1 MSNLFQRGVQ
11 KIASTAP
18 GAAFFSYLLH
28 HLDKP
33 VYRWSNGRFTL
44 ASLFTGLPIILLTT
58 TGAKSGQPRSMPL
71 IGIPHGENI
80 VIIASNWGQ
89 HHHPAWYYNLKKN
102 PEVTV
107 MINGR
112 SQTCVAR
119 ETMGEERETL
129 YQQAIGLYVGY
140 AAYRQ
145 RTGGRQIPVVMLT
158 PKTG

>member
-18 GAAFFSYLLH
+18 GATFFSYLLH

-44 ASLFTGLPIILLTT
+44 ASLFTGLPVIILTT

-71 IGIPHGENI
+71 IGIPQGENL

-89 HHHPAWYYNLKKN
+89 PHHPAWYYNLKKT
-102 PEVTV
+102 PQVMVTR
-107 MINGR
+107 NGR
-112 SQTCVAR
+112 SQPYTAR
-119 ETMGEERETL
+119 EAMGEEREVL
-129 YQQAIGLYVGY
+129 YQNAINLYPGY

-145 RTGGRQIPVVMLT
+145 RTSGRQIPVIMLS